1 MLDEPLAGLDAASTN
16 RLIKAI
22 TGHLSNGGIAVI
34 ATHQL
39 LHLDAELQS
48 ELQIGVQMQKLVGF
62 LTPDEGHLRW
72 AGVKGKAALSTLQ
85 GNIHLIGHLTALK
98 PVLSVAENVAIWAA
112 LHGSNGQTAE
122 ALHAMGLAELAE
134 LPVHFLSEG
143 QKRRTALARLIAF
156 QKPIWLLDE
165 PLAGLDA
172 ASANRLMEAITSHL
186 ANGGIAVIATHQLLQ
201 LDAELQ
207 SELQIGGGP

>member
-1 MLDEPLAGLDAASTN
+1 MPGDDQHTTALEARKLTCVRGGRSLFSSLSFKVESGHALILRGPNASGKTSLL
-16 RLIKAI
+16 RI
-22 TGHLSNGGIAVI
+22 IA
-34 ATHQL
+34 
-39 LHLDAELQS
+39 
-48 ELQIGVQMQKLVGF
+48 GF

-172 ASANRLMEAITSHL
+172 ASTDRLIKAITGHL
-186 ANGGIAVIATHQLLQ
+186 SNGGIAVIATHQLLH

-207 SELQIGGGP
+207 SELQIGGGH

>member
-1 MLDEPLAGLDAASTN
+1 MPGDDEHTTALEARKLTCVRGGRSLFSSLSFKVESGHA
-16 RLIKAI
+16 LILR
-22 TGHLSNGGIAVI
+22 GPNGSGKTSLLRIIA
-34 ATHQL
+34 
-39 LHLDAELQS
+39 
-48 ELQIGVQMQKLVGF
+48 GF

-72 AGVKGKAALSTLQ
+72 GGVEGKAALHTLQ
-85 GNIHLIGHLTALK
+85 ENIHLIGHLTALK
-98 PVLSVAENVAIWAA
+98 PVLSVAENVAIWAN
-112 LHGSNGQTAE
+112 LHGGNGQTAE

-165 PLAGLDA
+165 PLAGLD
-172 ASANRLMEAITSHL
+172 STSTDRLIRAITRHL
-186 ANGGIAVIATHQLLQ
+186 SNGGIAVIATHQMLQ

-207 SELQIGGGP
+207 SDLQIRGGQ

>member
-1 MLDEPLAGLDAASTN
+1 MPGDDEHTTALEARKLTCVRGGR
-16 RLIKAI
+16 RLFSSLSFKVES
-22 TGHLSNGGIAVI
+22 GHALILRGPNGSGKTSLLRIIA
-34 ATHQL
+34 
-39 LHLDAELQS
+39 
-48 ELQIGVQMQKLVGF
+48 GF
-62 LTPDEGHLRW
+62 LTPQEGHLRW
-72 AGVKGKAALSTLQ
+72 RGVEGKAALNTLQ
-85 GNIHLIGHLTALK
+85 ENIHLIGHLTALK
-98 PVLSVAENVAIWAA
+98 PVLSVAENVSIWAT
-112 LHGSNGQTAE
+112 LHGSNDQTTE

-172 ASANRLMEAITSHL
+172 ASADRLTEVITGHL
-186 ANGGIAVIATHQLLQ
+186 SNDGIAVIATHQPLQ

-207 SELQIGGGP
+207 SELQIGGRP